1 MADSLEDNLLLDQDS
16 TKLVPV
22 YDEEV
27 IASGT
32 QQLSDNASNNKRK
45 KASKL
50 DKTVQ
55 KAKKQKKSIYGR
67 QFDCK
72 DDFTSYISDIGKE
85 NLSTLDSQV
94 FGEQIVQFVSPFDQS
109 TRLSDLISRSTEKN
123 NVQTIILCSGAL
135 RCIEVIKQCKAQ
147 KLKTAKCF
155 ARHMKV
161 DEQLN
166 YISASAV
173 DVAVGTPNRVL
184 QLLNKN
190 AFDNVDKIIIDM
202 NKDVKDRT
210 ILDLPECKRDLV
222 LLLSSCCTR
231 AVDSQRNL
239 KIQWLNSDYDF
250 GSQ

>member
-32 QQLSDNASNNKRK
+32 QLQSDNDNSKKRK
-45 KASKL
+45 KTTKS
-50 DKTVQ
+50 DKSVQ
-55 KAKKQKKSIYGR
+55 KTKKQKRSIYGR
-67 QFDCK
+67 QFDNK
-72 DDFTSYISDIGKE
+72 DDFTSYISDVAKE
-85 NLSTLDSQV
+85 NLSSLDSQL
-94 FGEQIVQFVSPFDQS
+94 FEEQIVQFVTPFDQS
-109 TRLSDLISRSTEKN
+109 TRFSDLITRSTEKN
-123 NVQTIILCSGAL
+123 NVKTIILCSGAL
-135 RCIEVIKQCKAQ
+135 RCIEVINQCKEQ

-155 ARHMKV
+155 ARHLKV

-166 YISASAV
+166 YISGSAV

-190 AFDNVDKIIIDM
+190 AFDNVDRIIIDM

-222 LLLSSCCTR
+222 LLLSSSCTR
-231 AVDSQRNL
+231 AFDSQRNL
-239 KIQWLNSDYDF
+239 KIQWLNNDYEF
-250 GSQ
+250 GSK